1 MRTVINKVLI
11 VFVQSVLVLSAHFAH
26 ADTFGDSCSALPLFD
41 TTEYLVNDTAYGYLQ
56 QNIDMKTYVD
66 DACDKGSSEF
76 KFCIRNAAGAA
87 NYCSPVTMNIGD
99 ISTLGS
105 INANPAIGGDPSL
118 KDIVLEVRAVENEV
132 CLLMPTSRGMLPLMC
147 RDGIGEEL
155 VQEGESE
162 VCKTLGQSCYDGRS
176 KSQSLLSFSGL
187 TIHCLRDTLNKV
199 FYVGDECPRIEED
212 LTYTMLQPFPAFQDA
227 MKMAVR
233 AALILYVII
242 YGFRIA
248 MNGEY
253 AHIDKVALFVI
264 KFLLVTYFAVG
275 LGETSFESG
284 KEVSKNGMTGF
295 ALPVLVETTSNFTE
309 IVFMA
314 GGSQGLCDF
323 DASKYESGYE
333 FYKVWDAI
341 DCRIGYYLGMQILYN
356 MGTVLNSLSSTVAD
370 GVSGSP
376 ANLGSEGSD
385 GIEALS
391 KIGAFTFF
399 SVMFGMFMA
408 GQIVIVLMG
417 LLFVVFFV
425 SVLLYFMTA
434 YLVCMVT
441 LYVMAYISPIFIT
454 MALFDRTKAYF
465 DSWLKIV
472 VSCTLQPAVI
482 GGFIAILLT
491 VYDSA
496 IYGNCEFQRHDY
508 NVGEF
513 NFSTFEL
520 REPAVEVEKCHESLG
535 FKLMKYYLGQGW
547 EKKIVI
553 IFEIVKINDYLNM
566 ALSLIYVMIYVFIFY
581 FFVKTI
587 SEFAADLTGGPSMAT
602 VTVSPNALIDKVK
615 NLAMA
620 AISVAKAAVK
630 AKTGD
635 KQGAMEDLKEAKDKA
650 SEDTTS
656 NRGGA
661 SDKMSAG
668 GGKEGGISGATDK
681 ISAGGGGGK
690 SPMGGGGGKP
700 PMGGG
705 G

>member
-1 MRTVINKVLI
+1 MKTAFSKILL

-26 ADTFGDSCSALPLFD
+26 ADTFGESCSALPIFD

-56 QNIDMKTYVD
+56 KNIDMKTYVT
-66 DACDKGSSEF
+66 DACKKGGSEF
-76 KFCIRNAAGAA
+76 KFCIRNESGAT
-87 NYCSPVTMNIGD
+87 NYCTEVTMNIGD
-99 ISTLGS
+99 RRALSSLSTNPDIG
-105 INANPAIGGDPSL
+105 ANLSL
-118 KDIVLEVRAVENEV
+118 KDIVLEVKAIENEV
-132 CLLMPTSRGMLPLMC
+132 CLLMPTSRGELPLMC
-147 RDGIGEEL
+147 RNGIGEEL

-176 KSQSLLSFSGL
+176 KSQSLFSFSGL

-199 FYVGDECPRIEED
+199 FYVGDECPRLEED
-212 LTYTMLQPFPAFQDA
+212 FTYSMLQPFPAFQAA

-233 AALILYVII
+233 AALILYVMI
-242 YGFRIA
+242 YGFKLV

-253 AHIDKVALFVI
+253 AHIDKVVMFVI

-284 KEVSKNGMTGF
+284 KEVSKNGMTGY
-295 ALPVLVETTSNFTE
+295 ALPVLVEMTTNFTE
-309 IVFMA
+309 MVFMA

-323 DASKYESGYE
+323 DVSKYQSGYE

-341 DCRIGYYLGMQILYN
+341 DCRIGYYLGMQVLYN
-356 MGTVLNSLSSTVAD
+356 MGTMLSSVTSTLAD
-370 GVSGSP
+370 GVTVGNV
-376 ANLGSEGSD
+376 ANLGDAGRE

-391 KIGAFTFF
+391 AVGTFTFF
-399 SVMFGMFMA
+399 PVMFGMFMA
-408 GQIVIVLMG
+408 GQIIVVLMG
-417 LLFVVFFV
+417 LLFVVFFI

-472 VSCTLQPAVI
+472 ISCTLQPAVI

-491 VYDSA
+491 VYDSE

-508 NVGEF
+508 TFGEIS
-513 NFSTFEL
+513 FSTFEL
-520 REPAVEVEKCHESLG
+520 REPAVEVEKCHSSLG

-547 EKKIVI
+547 EKKIAI
-553 IFEIVKINDYLNM
+553 LFEIPKINDYLNI

-587 SEFAADLTGGPSMAT
+587 SQFAADLTGGPSVAT
-602 VTVSPNALIDKVK
+602 VTVSPTAVIDKVK
-615 NLAMA
+615 NLA
-620 AISVAKAAVK
+620 SAAVK

-635 KQGAMEDLKEAKDKA
+635 TQGAMEDAK
-650 SEDTTS
+650 EDTTKNKEGS
-656 NRGGA
+656 
-661 SDKMSAG
+661 SDKMSTG
-668 GGKEGGISGATDK
+668 GGEGGGGGAADK
-681 ISAGGGGGK
+681 ISGGGK
-690 SPMGGGGGKP
+690 SPMGGGGGASSGGGGGAS